1 MVREMADMKLKEQID
16 FANFL
21 ERNKMELEKIKV
33 EVEKEYGVELTQ
45 QGLQELVFLLF
56 LAEEDEK
63 EILSKLRKLLNN
75 MFKKGLL
82 KNFGKFLSLD
92 TLFRKRTR

>member
-1 MVREMADMKLKEQID
+1 MADMKLKEQID

-63 EILSKLRKLLNN
+63 EVLSKLRKLLNN

>member
-1 MVREMADMKLKEQID
+1 MADMKLKEQID

-21 ERNKMELEKIKV
+21 ERNKIELEKIKV

-45 QGLQELVFLLF
+45 QGLQELAFLLF

>member
-1 MVREMADMKLKEQID
+1 MADMKLKEQID

-33 EVEKEYGVELTQ
+33 EIEKEYGVELTQ

-63 EILSKLRKLLNN
+63 EVLSKLRKLLNN

>member
-1 MVREMADMKLKEQID
+1 MADMKLKEQID